1 MNKINT
7 LKLAIHEAHAENI
20 INSDKRDS
28 MLTFCESVNLEN
40 AEDYDKF
47 MEMTQ
52 ELINI
57 AETKKTNELKLTIF
71 ESEACGDITAEE
83 REELLEML

>member
-7 LKLAIHEAHAENI
+7 LKLAIHEACAENI
-20 INSDKRDS
+20 ISSDKRDS
-28 MLTFCESVNLEN
+28 MLTFCESVDLEN
-40 AEDYDKF
+40 AEDYGKF

-52 ELINI
+52 ELINL
-57 AETKKTNELKLTIF
+57 AEAKKTNELKLAIF

-83 REELLEML
+83 REELLKVL

>member
-52 ELINI
+52 ELIDI
-57 AETKKTNELKLTIF
+57 AESKKTNELKLTIF

-83 REELLEML
+83 REELLKML

>member
-28 MLTFCESVNLEN
+28 MLTFCESVDLEN
-40 AEDYDKF
+40 AEDYGMF

-57 AETKKTNELKLTIF
+57 AEAKKTNELKLTIF

-83 REELLEML
+83 REELLKMF